1 MSLKIRGFQFPEKIA
16 FDEETLTSTYGK
28 LIAEP
33 LERGYGTTLGNSLRR
48 VLLSSIEGA
57 AITQV
62 RIPGVLH
69 EFSTIKGVKEDM
81 VDVILN
87 LKKIRFKIYGDG
99 KKVARIDVTGPKDVT
114 GADIQC
120 EANLE
125 VLTTDLPVATV
136 DRNAEFHAELYV
148 SKGKGYVLSE
158 MNKEKEQPVD
168 IIAIDS
174 VYSPV
179 RKVNFRVEKARVGRA
194 TDYDRLVL
202 ELWTDGSL
210 TPKNA
215 ITRASSILID
225 QLDLFIFD
233 ESEEV
238 SEEISHD
245 AGDVYDVG
253 SSDFN
258 RNLLRPVDELELSV
272 RSYNCLKNANIKI
285 IADLVQRTDLE
296 MLKTKN
302 FGRKSLNEIKE
313 ILRTMGLNFGMKI
326 DPDVL
331 EKYQAEGGTV
341 KDASQST

>member
-1 MSLKIRGFQFPEKIA
+1 MSLKIRGFQFPDKIA
-16 FDEETLTSTYGK
+16 FEEESLTNTYGK

-87 LKKIRFKIYGDG
+87 LKKIRFKMYGDG
-99 KKVARIDVTGPKDVT
+99 KKVARIDVTGPKEVT

-136 DRNAEFHAELYV
+136 DRDAEFQAELYV
-148 SKGKGYVLSE
+148 SRGKGYVPSE
-158 MNKEKEQPVD
+158 MNKEKDQPVD
-168 IIAIDS
+168 VIAIDS
-174 VYSPV
+174 VYTPI
-179 RKVNFRVEKARVGRA
+179 RKVNFHVEKARVGRS

-202 ELWTDGSL
+202 EVWTDGSL

-215 ITRASSILID
+215 VTKAASILID
-225 QLDLFIFD
+225 HLDLFIFD
-233 ESEEV
+233 ESEES
-238 SEEISHD
+238 SEETLHD
-245 AGDVYDVG
+245 SGDVYDV
-253 SSDFN
+253 SASDFN
-258 RNLLRPVDELELSV
+258 KNLLRPVDELELSV
-272 RSYNCLKNANIKI
+272 RSYNCLKNANIKT
-285 IADLVQRTDLE
+285 IADLVQKTDLE

-313 ILRTMGLNFGMKI
+313 ILKTMGLNFGMKI
-326 DPDVL
+326 DPEVL
-331 EKYQAEGGTV
+331 EKYQTEGGTV
-341 KDASQST
+341 KDAS